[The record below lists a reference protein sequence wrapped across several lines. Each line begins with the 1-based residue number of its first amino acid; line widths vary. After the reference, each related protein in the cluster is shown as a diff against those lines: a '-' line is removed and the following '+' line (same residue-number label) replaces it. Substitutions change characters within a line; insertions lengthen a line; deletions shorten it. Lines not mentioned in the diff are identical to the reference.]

1 MIVLGFGDVLLRV
14 CVCGNSLKYHVE
26 VFKLFV
32 FIYFHQDYNLTDFLP
47 YLGIPYMVVLL
58 TYLTNTVELQ
68 FFVWLI

>member
-32 FIYFHQDYNLTDFLP
+32 FIYFHQDYNLTFEFYETLSVFV
-47 YLGIPYMVVLL
+47 IPLK
-58 TYLTNTVELQ
+58 
-68 FFVWLI
+68 